1 MSKKLASLLLRIS
14 ANGAEAQQVLR
25 TLSQDVTT
33 FAKKAERVGRTL
45 TTHITLPLAAAAGA
59 AVTLAN
65 TQLQAEAKL
74 LNALNGRSDVQQR
87 LIAQAGELQSRSTIG
102 DEEIIAQQ
110 AYLAALGLTEK
121 QIGETMNAAVQ
132 LSAALGISLEAAVK
146 NLAKTFGGMTGELGE
161 SIPALKSFTKEQLMA
176 GEAIDFVNENY
187 KGFAETAASTGTG
200 ALLQLK
206 NQLGDIGE
214 QLGVVIIPALQQL
227 VGWLK
232 SLATWLGKLSPELT
246 KWIGILTTAVAIG
259 APVVGAVGKVV
270 TGVGKIVKWL
280 PTIASFLS
288 KYGKYIVSGAL
299 SILGVGVAAGT
310 SDRELVSSDEGL
322 SATAAAQMLRKKYIP
337 AVEAAAEASEDLAE
351 SIEEVVT
358 VSPTA
363 PTPKITPVSGIATNG
378 ANLAGLG
385 GSVGLDTDKLTEQ
398 IANTSTFAQG
408 LAKLRANMQS
418 VEANATSLAELTTSV
433 GDIVA
438 GAFSGMVDA
447 MAEGFRA
454 LGAGEGLTN
463 PWASL
468 LKMLGTALE
477 TLGKELIIY
486 SGIIE
491 KIKAAF
497 TSLMS
502 KPFGWGIALAAGTA
516 AVAIGAAMRGRAEA
530 MLKVPALA
538 DGGLAYSPT
547 LAVVGDNRGAAS
559 DPEVIAPLSKLRQ
572 YMGGPSLELAGDVTL
587 RVDGYDLVAVLN
599 RTNTHLKYRG

>member
-1 MSKKLASLLLRIS
+1 MAKRAKELVEWL
-14 ANGAEAQQVLR
+14 
-25 TLSQDVTT
+25 QDLPPKVREVTV
-33 FAKKAERVGRTL
+33 EVGV
-45 TTHITLPLAAAAGA
+45 LAAALGPLLLGFGKVVGFLGKIKGALPAILAGLQQMSPFLAGLGSRVSPEEWMGEKRA
-59 AVTLAN
+59 A
-65 TQLQAEAKL
+65 KM
-74 LNALNGRSDVQQR
+74 R
-87 LIAQAGELQSRSTIG
+87 
-102 DEEIIAQQ
+102 
-110 AYLAALGLTEK
+110 
-121 QIGETMNAAVQ
+121 
-132 LSAALGISLEAAVK
+132 
-146 NLAKTFGGMTGELGE
+146 ELGE
-161 SIPALKSFTKEQLMA
+161 HI
-176 GEAIDFVNENY
+176 
-187 KGFAETAASTGTG
+187 
-200 ALLQLK
+200 
-206 NQLGDIGE
+206 
-214 QLGVVIIPALQQL
+214 
-227 VGWLK
+227 
-232 SLATWLGKLSPELT
+232 
-246 KWIGILTTAVAIG
+246 
-259 APVVGAVGKVV
+259 
-270 TGVGKIVKWL
+270 
-280 PTIASFLS
+280 
-288 KYGKYIVSGAL
+288 
-299 SILGVGVAAGT
+299 AAG
-310 SDRELVSSDEGL
+310 G
-322 SATAAAQMLRKKYIP
+322 SATAWAAEQLRNKYIP
-337 AVEAAAEASEDLAE
+337 AVEEAAEANEHLAE
-351 SIEEVVT
+351 SIKEVAT
-358 VSPTA
+358 VSTTA

-385 GSVGLDTDKLTEQ
+385 GGVEIDTDKLTEQ

-408 LAKLRANMQS
+408 LAQMRVNIQS

-477 TLGKELIIY
+477 SLGKELIIY

-502 KPFGWGIALAAGTA
+502 KPFGWGIALAAGAA

-538 DGGLAYSPT
+538 EGGLAYSPT